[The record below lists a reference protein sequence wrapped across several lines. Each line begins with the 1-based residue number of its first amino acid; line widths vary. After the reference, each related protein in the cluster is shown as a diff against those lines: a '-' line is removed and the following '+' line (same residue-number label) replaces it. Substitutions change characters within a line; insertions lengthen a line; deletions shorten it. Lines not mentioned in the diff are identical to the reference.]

1 MPLLE
6 RVTTLLRANLNDLI
20 DKAEDPEK
28 MIKQLLLDMENQLL
42 QVKTQVAIAVADLHL
57 LENRKREYE
66 ESAAGWRRKAELAI
80 GRHDED
86 LARAALDRSL
96 SAQQLAVSFN
106 QQIEDQQVE
115 LDTMRNA
122 YLQLQARL
130 KETEAQCELLMAR
143 NRRARAA
150 SKATAAQT
158 KIADGAALR
167 SLDRMKAKILG
178 QEAENTGAQTVL
190 GMNTV
195 EDRFHKLERES
206 QIDALLLELKEQQ
219 RLPG

>member
-28 MIKQLLLDMENQLL
+28 MMKQLLLDMENQLL

-57 LENRKREYE
+57 LENRKREHE
-66 ESAAGWRRKAELAI
+66 ESATGWHRKAELAI
-80 GRHDED
+80 ARNDEA
-86 LARAALDRSL
+86 LARMALDRSL
-96 SAQQLAVSFN
+96 SAQQMAGSFA
-106 QQIEDQQVE
+106 QQMDDQQMEVE
-115 LDTMRNA
+115 TMRNA
-122 YLQLQARL
+122 YLQLQTRL
-130 KETEAQCELLMAR
+130 KETEAQCELLITR
-143 NRRARAA
+143 NRRAKAA
-150 SKATAAQT
+150 GKATAAQT

-167 SLDRMKAKILG
+167 SLDRMKTKILG
-178 QEAENTGAQTVL
+178 QEAENSGAQAVL
-190 GMNTV
+190 GLNTV

-206 QIDALLLELKEQQ
+206 RIDDLLLELKQQQ